1 MNEPLLFLIAGLGVV
16 TVVLFFAGGAYE
28 SHRNS

>member
-1 MNEPLLFLIAGLGVV
+1 MNEGLLFFMAAAGIVI
-16 TVVLFFAGGAYE
+16 TALFYFGGAYE